1 MHAENERTVT
11 IMIVDD
17 EFVSVTMLA
26 NLLEREGFATFAS
39 STGIDAV
46 TLASQRQPD
55 LILLDVNLPGVRGS
69 TICARLKENEA
80 TADIPVLFVSGNADT
95 ATKIE
100 CFESGG
106 LDYITKPYES
116 REVLARIRTHLRLS
130 RAQRALG
137 QLLLETIHSMAQAQQ
152 ALLPPRPEE
161 MPEAKFAVYCHQ
173 LSEAGGDFY
182 NVVKV
187 SDQIFDYITADVCG
201 HDISVALV
209 TSALKALFTQN
220 CTPYYSPVEILGI
233 VNRVMP
239 AILQVGQ
246 YVAISWI
253 RVNRSTN
260 KALVINAGQPPIIIL
275 PANGIPV
282 KLELHGDI
290 VGVFEHVAFDQK
302 EITLAPGDRVLLYSD
317 GLVEADGKSAG
328 SRGAGIT
335 RLMELCAD
343 SSRLTLSHL
352 IETLSERI
360 FSNRIPEDDI
370 VIMGVD
376 I

>member
-1 MHAENERTVT
+1 MHAENERAVT

-26 NLLEREGFATFAS
+26 NLLQREGFATFAS

-46 TLASQRQPD
+46 VLASQRQPD
-55 LILLDVNLPGVRGS
+55 LILLDVNLPEARGS
-69 TICARLKENEA
+69 TICARLKENET

-100 CFESGG
+100 CFEAGG

-116 REVLARIRTHLRLS
+116 REVLARITTHLRLS

-137 QLLLETIHSMAQAQQ
+137 RLLLETIHSMAQAQR

-161 MPEAKFAVYCHQ
+161 MPEAKFAVYCRQ

-201 HDISVALV
+201 RDISVALV

-220 CTPYYSPVEILGI
+220 CTPYYSPVEILAI

-253 RVNRSTN
+253 RLNRSTN
-260 KALVINAGQPPIIIL
+260 KAVIINAGRPPIIIL

-282 KLELHGDI
+282 KVALRGDI
-290 VGVFEHVAFDQK
+290 VGVFDHVAFDRK

-317 GLVEADGKSAG
+317 GLVEAEGKSAG
-328 SRGAGIT
+328 ARAAGIN
-335 RLMELCAD
+335 RLMEICAE
-343 SSRLTLSHL
+343 SHGSTLSHL
-352 IETLSERI
+352 IETLTERV
-360 FSNRIPEDDI
+360 FKTHIPEDDI
-370 VIMGVD
+370 VILGVD